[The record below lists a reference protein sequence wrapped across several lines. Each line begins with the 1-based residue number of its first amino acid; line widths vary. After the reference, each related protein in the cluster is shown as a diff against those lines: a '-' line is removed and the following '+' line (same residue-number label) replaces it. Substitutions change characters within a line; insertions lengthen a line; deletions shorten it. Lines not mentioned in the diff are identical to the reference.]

1 MDQTINSSNKNRTES
16 QLRRN
21 TFDPGRT
28 LRKSKTMREEK
39 LVEKESFSPDSPL
52 ESFLLNP
59 DEEVAPNYSL
69 ND

>member
-1 MDQTINSSNKNRTES
+1 
-16 QLRRN
+16 
-21 TFDPGRT
+21 
-28 LRKSKTMREEK
+28 MREEK

-59 DEEVAPNYSL
+59 DEEDAPNYSL